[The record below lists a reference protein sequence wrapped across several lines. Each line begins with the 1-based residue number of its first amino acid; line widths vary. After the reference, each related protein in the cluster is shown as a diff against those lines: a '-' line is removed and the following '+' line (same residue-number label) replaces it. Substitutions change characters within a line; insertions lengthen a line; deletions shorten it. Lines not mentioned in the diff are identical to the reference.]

1 MTVDLMQQG
10 TSTTALPV
18 EAPLNQTRTSADL
31 LAEEVGFLRNR
42 VRMVDG
48 DVAAIHTSV
57 LARQLGARTNEL
69 RKHDTVEL
77 LNSLADQGFAW
88 RDIARIAGVSVP
100 ALRKWREGGGVSGEH
115 SLEIARL
122 CAFCTIAQ
130 NDHLLTQEVAA
141 WLEQP
146 ILSGWS
152 ITGLDLVA
160 EHRFEDLLELAAGQI
175 GPEELLDRCVPGWR
189 DIERDTS
196 EVFIAPDGAPGI
208 LVR

>member
-1 MTVDLMQQG
+1 M
-10 TSTTALPV
+10 
-18 EAPLNQTRTSADL
+18 
-31 LAEEVGFLRNR
+31 
-42 VRMVDG
+42 
-48 DVAAIHTSV
+48 
-57 LARQLGARTNEL
+57 
-69 RKHDTVEL
+69 
-77 LNSLADQGFAW
+77 
-88 RDIARIAGVSVP
+88 SVP

-122 CAFCTIAQ
+122 CAFCAIAQ
-130 NDHLLTQEVAA
+130 NDHLVTQEVAA

-152 ITGLDLVA
+152 ITGLDLVT

-189 DIERDTS
+189 EIERDTA